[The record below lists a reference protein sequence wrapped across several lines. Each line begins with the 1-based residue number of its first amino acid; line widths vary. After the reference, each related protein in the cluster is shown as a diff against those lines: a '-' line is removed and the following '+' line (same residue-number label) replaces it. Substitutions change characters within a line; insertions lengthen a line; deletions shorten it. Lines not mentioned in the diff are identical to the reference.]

1 MIITRETKE
10 RFVKMLQAREII
22 VVGRR
27 IKTNYD
33 FKFIGVHNGMKWDFT
48 PTVAYCTCCKTNGA
62 SDYTHMTVRAFSA
75 NYLVEQTLKD
85 MPNDMVYPPKEL
97 IEDVSDYLTY
107 FWM

>member
-10 RFVKMLQAREII
+10 RFVEMLEKKEII
-22 VVGRR
+22 VVGRK

-48 PTVAYCTCCKTNGA
+48 PTVAYCTGWRTNGVY
-62 SDYTHMTVRAFSA
+62 DITHMTVRSYSA
-75 NYLVEQTLKD
+75 DYLVEQTLKN
-85 MPNDMVYPPKEL
+85 MPNDCVKVPKNL
-97 IEDVSDYLTY
+97 LDNVSDYLAY